1 MHAFDTA
8 AGVPYNVSVIPVN
21 LAGEGEFETVTLFTE
36 ELSKFSHGF
45 ECYMIMW
52 LLACSSR

>member
-21 LAGEGEFETVTLFTE
+21 LAGEGEFETMTLFTE
-36 ELSKFSHGF
+36 ELSK
-45 ECYMIMW
+45 
-52 LLACSSR
+52 